1 MNWSKIF
8 FWIKK
13 KQGTSAIS
21 MPTQH
26 FDRKLVKKIQP
37 NLIPKWPQL
46 RYLGNFLSNLE
57 KKTVTIALVIFFLS
71 SVSWGLFKFLKS
83 TELVPNSGGEYSEA
97 LIGEPKFINPLFSSS
112 NDVDA
117 DLVSLIYSG
126 LFKYDNTQKLIPDL
140 ASDYTVTGDGRI
152 YNINLRQDI
161 KWSDGEPFT
170 VDDVIYT
177 FESIQNPEVGSPLL
191 AAFQDIAVERTG
203 DYSVSFTLK
212 EPFAPFLHSLTV
224 GILPEHIWTNAP
236 PSSIRLAKTN
246 LQPVGSGPWKFSKL
260 TKKDS
265 SGSIQ
270 SYILERNTNY
280 YGDLPF
286 LKTLTFQFYGDFSQ
300 IASAL
305 KIQEVKAIS
314 FVPQDLVSKITGKNS
329 RLYQFRLPQY
339 TALFFNENTSP
350 FLKNNESR
358 LALNLALDK
367 NKIVEQ
373 ALNKNGEVLN
383 SPILKGELGYKP
395 DIAFPGFDIEQ
406 ANKILDKN
414 WSRIQPEEFF
424 KNAYETLLKTRQ
436 AEIDDIKKNT
446 TTPAEEIATGVK
458 DIEDATS
465 ETVRKSMSPDQ
476 TFYRKNKA
484 NEILQLK
491 LTTVD
496 TQEYKLAADAI
507 ANMWRAVG
515 VKIDIEIYNSNQIT
529 RNVLKERTYEILL
542 YGEIVGADPD
552 PYPFWHSSQINYPG
566 LNLSMFINRNADTLL
581 EDARAT
587 TTEKVRVE
595 NYEKF
600 QTILAKELPAVFL
613 YTPTYNFV
621 ASKEIKGI
629 AFENIFAPA
638 DRFNDLTHWYIKTK
652 RQWKP

>member
-13 KQGTSAIS
+13 KQGSSAIS

-26 FDRKLVKKIQP
+26 FDRKLVKKIRP

-46 RYLGNFLSNLE
+46 RYLGSFLSDLE
-57 KKTVTIALVIFFLS
+57 KKVITVALVIFFLS
-71 SVSWGLFKFLKS
+71 SVSWGLFLFFKN
-83 TELVPNSGGEYSEA
+83 TELVPKSGGEYSEA

-112 NDVDA
+112 NDIDA

-126 LFKYDNTQKLIPDL
+126 LFKYDNAQKLIPDL
-140 ASDYTVTGDGRI
+140 ASDYTVTNDGRI

-170 VDDVIYT
+170 ADDVIYT

-191 AAFQDIAVERTG
+191 AAFQDITIERTG
-203 DYSVSFTLK
+203 DYSVNFTLK
-212 EPFAPFLHSLTV
+212 EPFAPFLNSLTV

-246 LQPVGSGPWKFSKL
+246 LQPIGSGPWKFSKL

-270 SYILERNTNY
+270 SYTLERNTNY
-280 YGDLPF
+280 YQELPF
-286 LKTLTFQFYGDFSQ
+286 LKNLTFQFYGDFSQ

-314 FVPQDLVSKITGKNS
+314 FVPQDLTDKTAGKNFK
-329 RLYQFRLPQY
+329 LYQFRLPQY

-350 FLKNNESR
+350 FLKNTESR

-373 ALNKNGEVLN
+373 ALNKNGETLN

-414 WSRIQPEEFF
+414 WSRIQPEDFF
-424 KNAYETLLKTRQ
+424 KNAYDTLLKTRQ

-446 TTPAEEIATGVK
+446 TTPAEEITTRIK
-458 DIEDATS
+458 DIENATS
-465 ETVRKSMSPDQ
+465 ESVRKSMNPDQ

-484 NEILQLK
+484 NEILQLR

-496 TQEYKLAADAI
+496 TSEYQLAAETI
-507 ANMWRAVG
+507 AKMWRTIG

-529 RNVLKERTYEILL
+529 RNVLKDRAYEILL

-566 LNLSMFINRNADTLL
+566 LNLSMFTNRTADTLL
-581 EDARAT
+581 EVARAT
-587 TTEKVRVE
+587 TTEKVRAE

-600 QTILAKELPAVFL
+600 QEILAKELPAVFL
-613 YTPTYNFV
+613 YTPTYNFI

-629 AFENIFAPA
+629 TFENIFAPA

-652 RQWKP
+652 RQWK

>member
-37 NLIPKWPQL
+37 NLLPKWSQL
-46 RYLGNFLSNLE
+46 RYLGSFLSNFE
-57 KKTVTIALVIFFLS
+57 KKTITIALIMFFLS
-71 SVSWGLFKFLKS
+71 SIGFGSFRFFKNTVLI
-83 TELVPNSGGEYSEA
+83 PADGGEYSEA
-97 LIGEPKFINPLFSSS
+97 LIGEPKFINPLFSSA

-117 DLVSLIYSG
+117 DLVSLVYSG
-126 LFKYDNTQKLIPDL
+126 LFKYNEDQKLVPEL
-140 ASDYTVTGDGRI
+140 VSDYTVSADGLV

-170 VDDVIYT
+170 ANDAIYT

-191 AAFQDIAVERTG
+191 AAFQEIIVERTG
-203 DYSVSFTLK
+203 DYSLSFTLK
-212 EPFAPFLHSLTV
+212 EAFAPFLNSLTV
-224 GILPEHIWTNAP
+224 GILPEHIWANIP
-236 PSSIRLAKTN
+236 PNSIKLAKTN

-260 TKKDS
+260 TKDS
-265 SGSIQ
+265 TGNIQ
-270 SYILERNTNY
+270 NFTLERN
-280 YGDLPF
+280 DLYFQTLPH
-286 LKTLTFQFYGDFSQ
+286 LKTIVFKFYTDVSQ
-300 IASAL
+300 AASSL
-305 KIQEVKAIS
+305 KSQEVKAIS
-314 FVPQDLVSKITGKNS
+314 FVPQDLASKIAGKNFQ
-329 RLYQFRLPQY
+329 LYQFRLPQY

-350 FLKNNESR
+350 FLKNSESR

-367 NKIVEQ
+367 NKIIEQ

-383 SPILKGELGYKP
+383 SPILKGDLGYKP
-395 DIAFPGFDIEQ
+395 EIAFPGFDIEQ

-414 WSRIQPEEFF
+414 WSRIQPEAFF
-424 KNAYETLLKTRQ
+424 KNAYDALLKTRQ
-436 AEIDDIKKNT
+436 AEIDDIKNNT
-446 TTPAEEIATGVK
+446 TTPAEEIAVRIK
-458 DIEDATS
+458 DIEDAAS
-465 ETVRKSMSPDQ
+465 ETIRKSMTPDQ

-484 NEILQLK
+484 NEVLQLK

-496 TQEYKLAADAI
+496 TPEYQLAADTI
-507 ANMWRAVG
+507 AKMWRAVG
-515 VKIDIEIYNSNQIT
+515 VKIDIEIYNSNQVT

-581 EDARAT
+581 EQARAT
-587 TTEKVRVE
+587 TTEKVRAD
-595 NYEKF
+595 NYIKF
-600 QTILAKELPAVFL
+600 QEILAKELPAVFL
-613 YTPTYNFV
+613 YTPTYNFI

-638 DRFNDLTHWYIKTK
+638 DRFNDLTNWYIKTK
-652 RQWKP
+652 RQWK

>member
-21 MPTQH
+21 MPSQH

-37 NLIPKWPQL
+37 RLVPKWPQL
-46 RYLGNFLSNLE
+46 RYLGSFLSSLE
-57 KKTVTIALVIFFLS
+57 KKVATIALVIFFLS
-71 SVSWGLFKFLKS
+71 SVSWGLFRFFKN
-83 TELVPNSGGEYSEA
+83 TELLAASGGEYSEA
-97 LIGEPKFINPLFSSS
+97 LIGEPKFINPLFSST
-112 NDVDA
+112 NDVDT
-117 DLVSLIYSG
+117 DLTSLIYSS
-126 LFKYDNTQKLIPDL
+126 LFKYDDNQKLTPEL
-140 ASDYTVTGDGRI
+140 ASDYSVTDDGRT

-161 KWSDGEPFT
+161 KWSDGDPLT
-170 VDDVIYT
+170 ADDVIYT
-177 FESIQNPEVGSPLL
+177 FESIQNPEVSSPLL
-191 AAFQDIAVERTG
+191 ATFQDVTVERTG

-212 EPFAPFLHSLTV
+212 EPFAPFLQSLTV
-224 GILPEHIWTNAP
+224 GILPEHIWANIP
-236 PSSIRLAKTN
+236 PFNIRLANTN

-260 TKKDS
+260 TKDS
-265 SGSIQ
+265 TGNIQ
-270 SYILERNTNY
+270 NYTLERNDSYFQT
-280 YGDLPF
+280 LPY
-286 LKTLTFQFYGDFSQ
+286 LKTVVFKFYSDISQ
-300 IASAL
+300 AASAL
-305 KIQEVKAIS
+305 KSQDVKAVS
-314 FVPQDLVSKITGKNS
+314 FVPQDLASKIAGKNFK
-329 RLYQFRLPQY
+329 LYQFRLPQY
-339 TALFFNENTSP
+339 TALFFNENTSQ
-350 FLKNNESR
+350 FLKNSESR

-367 NKIVEQ
+367 NKVVEQ
-373 ALNKNGEVLN
+373 ALNKNGEVIN

-424 KNAYETLLKTRQ
+424 KNAYDTLLKTRQ
-436 AEIDDIKKNT
+436 AEIDDIKSNT
-446 TTPAEEIATGVK
+446 TTPAEEIAVQVK
-458 DIEDATS
+458 DIDNATS
-465 ETVRKSMSPDQ
+465 DVVRKSMSPNQ

-496 TQEYKLAADAI
+496 TPEYQLAAETI

-515 VKIDIEIYNSNQIT
+515 VKIDIEIYNSNQVT

-566 LNLSMFINRNADTLL
+566 LNLSMFTNRTVDTLL

-587 TTEKVRVE
+587 TTGKIRTE
-595 NYEKF
+595 NYIKF
-600 QTILAKELPAVFL
+600 QEILAKELPAVFL
-613 YTPTYNFV
+613 YTPTYNFI
-621 ASKEIKGI
+621 ASKEIKGV

-638 DRFNDLTHWYIKTK
+638 DRFTDLTHWYIKTK
-652 RQWKP
+652 RHWK

>member
-37 NLIPKWPQL
+37 NLLPKWSQL
-46 RYLGNFLSNLE
+46 RYLGSFLSNLE
-57 KKTVTIALVIFFLS
+57 KKAITIALIIFLLS
-71 SVSWGLFKFLKS
+71 SITWGSFQFFKN
-83 TELVPNSGGEYSEA
+83 TELVPTEGGEYIEA
-97 LIGEPKFINPLFSSS
+97 LIGEPKFINPLFSSA

-126 LFKYDNTQKLIPDL
+126 LFKYSDTQKLMPDL
-140 ASDYTVTGDGRI
+140 ASDYTVTADGKT

-170 VDDVIYT
+170 ASDIIYT

-191 AAFQDIAVERTG
+191 AAFQEINIERTG

-212 EPFAPFLHSLTV
+212 EPFAPFLNSLTI
-224 GILPEHIWTNAP
+224 GILPEHIWSNVPA
-236 PSSIRLAKTN
+236 SSMRLAKMN
-246 LQPVGSGPWKFSKL
+246 LQPVGSGAWKFSKL

-265 SGSIQ
+265 SGSIE
-270 SYILERNTNY
+270 SYILEKNTNY
-280 YGDLPF
+280 YYALPF
-286 LKTLTFQFYGDFSQ
+286 LKTLTFKFYGDFSQ

-305 KIQEVKAIS
+305 RSQEAKAIS
-314 FVPQDLVSKITGKNS
+314 FVPQDLTDKIVGKNFK
-329 RLYQFRLPQY
+329 LYQFRLPQY
-339 TALFFNENTSP
+339 NALFFNENTSP

-373 ALNKNGEVLN
+373 ALNKSGEILN
-383 SPILKGELGYKP
+383 SPILKGELGYKA
-395 DIAFPGFDIEQ
+395 DIAFPGFDTEQ

-414 WSRIQPEEFF
+414 WSRIQPEEYF
-424 KNAYETLLKTRQ
+424 KNAYDTLLKTRQ
-436 AEIDDIKKNT
+436 AEIDEIKSNT
-446 TTPAEEIATGVK
+446 TTPAEEIITRVK

-465 ETVRKSMSPDQ
+465 ETIRKSMSPDQ

-496 TQEYKLAADAI
+496 TPEYQLAADTI
-507 ANMWRAVG
+507 AKMWRAVG

-566 LNLSMFINRNADTLL
+566 LNLSMFVNRNADTLL

-587 TTEKVRVE
+587 TTEKVRIE

-600 QTILAKELPAVFL
+600 QAILAKELPAVFL
-613 YTPTYNFV
+613 YTPTYNFI

-638 DRFNDLTHWYIKTK
+638 DRFNDLTNWYIKTK

>member
-13 KQGTSAIS
+13 KQGSSAIS

-26 FDRKLVKKIQP
+26 FDRKLVKKIRP

-46 RYLGNFLSNLE
+46 RYLGSFLSDLE
-57 KKTVTIALVIFFLS
+57 KKVITVALVIFFLS
-71 SVSWGLFKFLKS
+71 SVSWGLFLFFKN
-83 TELVPNSGGEYSEA
+83 TELVPKSGGEYSEA

-112 NDVDA
+112 NDIDA

-126 LFKYDNTQKLIPDL
+126 LFKYDNAQKLIPDL
-140 ASDYTVTGDGRI
+140 ASDYTVTNDGRI

-170 VDDVIYT
+170 ADDVIYT

-191 AAFQDIAVERTG
+191 AAFQDITIERTG
-203 DYSVSFTLK
+203 DYSVNFTLK
-212 EPFAPFLHSLTV
+212 EPFAPFLNSLTV

-246 LQPVGSGPWKFSKL
+246 LQPIGSGPWKFSKL

-270 SYILERNTNY
+270 SYTLERNTNY
-280 YGDLPF
+280 YQELPF
-286 LKTLTFQFYGDFSQ
+286 LKNLTFQFYGDFSQ

-314 FVPQDLVSKITGKNS
+314 FVPQDLTDKTAGKNFQ
-329 RLYQFRLPQY
+329 LYQFRLPQY

-350 FLKNNESR
+350 FLKNTESR

-373 ALNKNGEVLN
+373 ALNKNGETLN

-414 WSRIQPEEFF
+414 WSRIQPEDFF
-424 KNAYETLLKTRQ
+424 KNAYDTLLKTRQ

-446 TTPAEEIATGVK
+446 TTPAEEITTRIK
-458 DIEDATS
+458 DIENATS
-465 ETVRKSMSPDQ
+465 ESVRKSMNPDQ

-484 NEILQLK
+484 NEILQLR

-496 TQEYKLAADAI
+496 TSEYQLAAETI
-507 ANMWRAVG
+507 AKMWRTIG

-529 RNVLKERTYEILL
+529 RNVLKDRAYEILL

-566 LNLSMFINRNADTLL
+566 LNLSMFTNRTADTLL
-581 EDARAT
+581 EVARAT
-587 TTEKVRVE
+587 TTEKVRAE

-600 QTILAKELPAVFL
+600 QEILAKELPAVFL
-613 YTPTYNFV
+613 YTPTYNFI

-629 AFENIFAPA
+629 TFENIFAPA

-652 RQWKP
+652 RQWK

>member
-13 KQGTSAIS
+13 KQGSSAIS
-21 MPTQH
+21 MPTQN
-26 FDRKLVKKIQP
+26 FDRKIVKKIQP

-46 RYLGNFLSNLE
+46 RYLGSFLSILE
-57 KKTVTIALVIFFLS
+57 KKIITTALIVFFLS
-71 SVSWGLFKFLKS
+71 SITWGSFRFFKN
-83 TELVPNSGGEYSEA
+83 TETVPTNGGEYSEA
-97 LIGEPKFINPLFSSS
+97 LIGEPKFVNPLFSSA

-117 DLVSLIYSG
+117 DLVSLLYSG
-126 LFKYDNTQKLIPDL
+126 LFKYDESQKLTPDL
-140 ASDYTVTGDGRI
+140 ASDYTITADGLT

-161 KWSDGEPFT
+161 KWSDGEPFNA
-170 VDDVIYT
+170 DDVIYT

-191 AAFQDIAVERTG
+191 AAFQNINIERTG
-203 DYSVSFTLK
+203 DYSISLTLK
-212 EPFAPFLHSLTV
+212 EPFAPFLNSLTI
-224 GILPEHIWTNAP
+224 GILPEHIWSDVP
-236 PSSIRLAKTN
+236 PSSIRLAKMN

-265 SGSIQ
+265 SGSIE

-280 YGDLPF
+280 YDNQPF
-286 LKTLTFQFYGDFSQ
+286 LKNLTFKFYGDFSQ

-305 KIQEVKAIS
+305 KSQEVKAIS
-314 FVPQDLVSKITGKNS
+314 FVPQDLTDKIVGKNFK
-329 RLYQFRLPQY
+329 LYKFRLPQY
-339 TALFFNENTSP
+339 NALFFNENNSQ
-350 FLKNNESR
+350 FLKNSDSR
-358 LALNLALDK
+358 LALNLAIDK
-367 NKIVEQ
+367 NKIVER
-373 ALNKNGEVLN
+373 ALNKNGEIIN

-395 DIAFPGFDIEQ
+395 DIAFPGFDTEQ

-424 KNAYETLLKTRQ
+424 KNAYDTLFKTRQ
-436 AEIDDIKKNT
+436 AEIDDIKSNS
-446 TTPAEEIATGVK
+446 TTPTEEITAQIK
-458 DIEDATS
+458 DIENATS
-465 ETVRKSMSPDQ
+465 DAIRKSMSPNQ

-491 LTTVD
+491 LTTAD
-496 TQEYKLAADAI
+496 TPEYKFVAEEI

-566 LNLSMFINRNADTLL
+566 LNLSMFTDRTADTLL

-587 TTEKVRVE
+587 TSEKIRTG

-600 QTILAKELPAVFL
+600 QEILAKELPAVFL
-613 YTPTYNFV
+613 YTPTYNFI

-629 AFENIFAPA
+629 TFENIFAPA
-638 DRFNDLTHWYIKTK
+638 DRFNNLTSWYIKTE
-652 RQWKP
+652 RQWK